1 MTSQTLYINRDTHCL
16 VDSSIRMLRAIICV
30 LLLGNVAQGCHW
42 FHHHRGKRSTTAQ
55 DTIHLRHYF
64 ANCLSSKLSGFDFAS
79 LVDYTV
85 LSSAWYANNQLAIC
99 SDSGDTAQCWANKLD
114 QFIDRKNIL
123 SGPVRGCIEEYAEDV
138 GTGIFRHSTT
148 AGRKKRQAATGGA
161 PDTYTSC
168 IATSSTL
175 ESEGSNID
183 ITEVANFI
191 ENFTVIG
198 CQGCG
203 CGSNGNGYNISWTS
217 KFAALTKA
225 DSPLRDV
232 IRDCNQVYHPPE
244 PFWSPWSA
252 WSGCPPS
259 CRRGSQARARTCR
272 NASSP
277 ILELSASMCGGR
289 NNQSRRCQQ
298 SSCASWSSWGQWS
311 PCSASCGSVGV
322 RQRTRVCNNSNYYN
336 QCEGRAATN
345 TSCFNPTCVGPC
357 GFNATATNA
366 MQIISSPNHP
376 RNYGNNVRCAWI
388 LSAPSG
394 YQVRLI
400 ISEGGVTENRYDWIE
415 VFDGVRSIARIGGVI
430 STPREL
436 NSTTGSLKITFT
448 TDHSVTRK
456 GFNATF
462 VRFNPLAVLPRG
474 CARELVATPSLQNFS
489 SPNYPN
495 AYSNNLNCVWTIRPP
510 SGQRVVVKIV
520 AQTEQCCDY
529 VEVAREGET
538 SSTRLMGNV
547 SEARQFTSRAIR
559 VRFYTDGSITNVGFY
574 ATYKISQCGFE
585 ATATNTLQTI
595 ESPNYP
601 RNYLNNINCGWVVI
615 APTGRQ
621 VIVTV
626 MGGFL
631 EINYD
636 YLRIYDASTLL
647 TQLSGRLTR
656 SSFTSTSGKLRMNFQ
671 TDGSVVKTGFRLTY
685 VTQSSSSAPV
695 PS

>member
-1 MTSQTLYINRDTHCL
+1 
-16 VDSSIRMLRAIICV
+16 MLRAIICV

-462 VRFNPLAVLPRG
+462 VRFNPLAATVLPRG